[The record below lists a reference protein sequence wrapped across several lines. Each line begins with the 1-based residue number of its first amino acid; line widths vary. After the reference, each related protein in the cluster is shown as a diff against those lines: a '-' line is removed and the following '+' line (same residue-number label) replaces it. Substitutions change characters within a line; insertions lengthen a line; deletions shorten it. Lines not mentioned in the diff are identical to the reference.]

1 MKSRYLVAL
10 IVLASFA
17 AIGYGLYTAEETTTT
32 HHKYIGFGV
41 IGLFFIAMPLFLF
54 TESKGKQMKD
64 YMLTKENIE
73 KMRKKESKNTDNQ

>member
-17 AIGYGLYTAEETTTT
+17 AIGYGLYTSDETTTT